1 VGRGQTRLAAR
12 SGFDNAPV
20 RRWGKLHIYVHT
32 APLISLCTLMLNV
45 PRLMVIEKLTT
56 LMMPRMTNK
65 SCM

>member
-32 APLISLCTLMLNV
+32 HHWSQQCCAHWCLMCLA
-45 PRLMVIEKLTT
+45 
-56 LMMPRMTNK
+56 
-65 SCM
+65 